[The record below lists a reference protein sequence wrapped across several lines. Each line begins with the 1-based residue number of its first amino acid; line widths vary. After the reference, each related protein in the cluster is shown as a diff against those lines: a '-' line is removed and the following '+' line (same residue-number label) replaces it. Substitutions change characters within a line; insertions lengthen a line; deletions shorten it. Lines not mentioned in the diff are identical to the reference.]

1 MKVSH
6 LACFGIAASII
17 AVASAVMMAWNA
29 FEVNYLPSNAMGKDD
44 PFYSYWPLSQAQRGA
59 LILET
64 DMRLIAAGAPV
75 DRDTVSLNIDVLI
88 SSLNIVVRPS
98 KLNDLYVEIPE
109 IAAVLPS
116 LRDLATEILPPLNGD
131 VSRTTAKDLTSK
143 LAEAND
149 TLLKLSNMIRSR
161 DGLQK
166 DKAARE
172 IRNAAKIITVA
183 VAMLIFVLVLLLVL
197 AIRYRAR
204 VLREAKAVAAEE
216 AAVKEK
222 IEFLAMISHE
232 LRTPLQSIVSALEL
246 LEHPQEVASRDQLT
260 KRIRRAANSLTVQLR
275 DILTLARSKNGY
287 IEAQPRIFD
296 AVELVKEVAA
306 DYRTTAESKEL
317 KFSLVIQDEAIFVS
331 ADGERLA
338 QILHN
343 LISNAVKYTQEGTV
357 RVELCPFRPEDMQVN
372 FLISDTGSGLPQ
384 RTLEG
389 DSQVK
394 GLYSLGN
401 GRGIGLSVVQTLLVQ
416 LAARVTIRSNKP
428 KGSLFELTVP
438 VVPVDDL
445 QRQNSRMASR
455 HILLVGEQPGV
466 LEAFAAV
473 FRSDGYVPDIA
484 GSGIMALNFAAAHSY
499 AAIFIDL
506 DMPVMTASGLSA
518 QIKKLYPKKRMKLIG
533 LSMTIDR
540 SENGDS
546 NFDMILTKPT
556 NHQLLAVM
564 RP

>member
-1 MKVSH
+1 MKISH
-6 LACFGIAASII
+6 LAWFSIAASII
-17 AVASAVMMAWNA
+17 AVASALMMVWNA
-29 FEVNYLPSNAMGKDD
+29 FEAHYLPSDAAGKND
-44 PFYSYWPLSQAQRGA
+44 PFYSYWPLSQAQRAA

-75 DRDTVSLNIDVLI
+75 DHDTVSLNIDVLI

-98 KLNDLYVEIPE
+98 KLNDLYMEAPE
-109 IAAVLPS
+109 IAAALPS
-116 LRDLATEILPPLNGD
+116 LRDLATRTLPPLNGY
-131 VSRTTAKDLTSK
+131 VSATTAKDVAAK

-172 IRNAAKIITVA
+172 IRSAAKIIFIA
-183 VAMLIFVLVLLLVL
+183 VAMLIFVLVLLIVL

-204 VLREAKAVAAEE
+204 VQREAQAVAAEE
-216 AAVKEK
+216 EAVKEK

-246 LEHPQEVASRDQLT
+246 LEQPQEIASTDLII

-287 IEAQPRIFD
+287 IEAQPKIFD

-306 DYRTTAESKEL
+306 DYRIMAESKEL
-317 KFSLVIQDEAIFVS
+317 ELALIVQHEAIFVS

-357 RVELCPFRPEDMQVN
+357 RVELCPFRPEDMQIN
-372 FLISDTGSGLPQ
+372 FLISDTGPGLPQ

-389 DSQVK
+389 DGKVR

-416 LAARVTIRSNKP
+416 LAARVAIRSNKP

-445 QRQNSRMASR
+445 RRQNSRMASR
-455 HILLVGEQPGV
+455 HILLVGDKLRA
-466 LEAFAAV
+466 LETFAAV
-473 FRSDGYVPDIA
+473 FRSDGYLPDIA
-484 GSGIMALNFAAAHSY
+484 GSAIMALNFAAAHSY
-499 AAIFIDL
+499 AAVFIDL
-506 DMPVMTASGLSA
+506 DMPVITASELCA
-518 QIKKLYPKKRMKLIG
+518 QIKKLYPNKRMKLIG

-540 SENGDS
+540 SENTDA
-546 NFDMILTKPT
+546 NFDGILTKPT